1 MTKPLTI
8 DQIDERIADI
18 EGSYYKGHKQ
28 NEEWW
33 RIIGEVHPTD
43 RRLWTFYNGLKN
55 KRRVKLKE
63 ITQIR

>member
-8 DQIDERIADI
+8 EQIYERIADI

-33 RIIGEVHPTD
+33 RITGDVHPTD
-43 RRLWTFYNGLKN
+43 RKLWTFYHNLKN
-55 KRRVKLKE
+55 KKLKGE
-63 ITQIR
+63 